1 MKLKH
6 FLSLFVFVYCAN
18 TLHSQNYFGIH
29 FPNQGEQQVCQKFN
43 QAFVNR
49 PKESKFAI
57 KRENSNLFFETNDK
71 EWFNALFT
79 NITDGIAID
88 IVDKDRYACSVAS
101 IEQVQIKG
109 TLLPP
114 VYAKKLKTGLK
125 KSSETS
131 YRVLVGR
138 IPANLM
144 NKELEFNILFLSDKN
159 LCQYYVIYDL
169 ESYPWDLLDMGMY
182 LDSVTYNAKQI
193 KANAKDAYIIKNKT
207 LKFKIPFEKN
217 KSEYSPE
224 DIKPIYDSL
233 RLTDYYI
240 KAIKIKAY
248 ASVEGSLERNIE
260 LQQQRAA
267 SIANAL
273 QSFQK
278 PSIKNDISS
287 SENWVEF
294 LNAIENTKY
303 SDLKE
308 LSKSEI
314 KAKLIGSLSVE
325 MEPILKNHRKA
336 LVELELE
343 KKDKYKDLS
352 GTELVN
358 KFNTALTQD
367 LLDEALQIQNS
378 LFEKLKNKEVSP
390 NHIGKLQVPNQLKYL
405 TFLNKN
411 SAMKYMLE
419 EPQIVIVYNE
429 LQQLEK
435 MSPKDKRV
443 KYNIAAI
450 ELKLWRYKA
459 MDIDKNKLKS
469 KINALKTYGINQE
482 LISRM
487 LVNYHIIEAEN
498 LMRKRDYANKDKAV
512 SYIKNSYKNFHLSDY
527 DYLSLAQFF
536 SYYANTDMAVELLS
550 PKAKSIDIDE
560 NLLFYYLNLTII
572 NPELTQTS
580 DYRTIMLNALN
591 MNKTRYC
598 KLFNP
603 YGEGGVTFQL
613 LEDSYLRTTYC
624 ESCEN

>member
-1 MKLKH
+1 
-6 FLSLFVFVYCAN
+6 
-18 TLHSQNYFGIH
+18 
-29 FPNQGEQQVCQKFN
+29 
-43 QAFVNR
+43 
-49 PKESKFAI
+49 
-57 KRENSNLFFETNDK
+57 
-71 EWFNALFT
+71 
-79 NITDGIAID
+79 
-88 IVDKDRYACSVAS
+88 
-101 IEQVQIKG
+101 
-109 TLLPP
+109 
-114 VYAKKLKTGLK
+114 
-125 KSSETS
+125 
-131 YRVLVGR
+131 
-138 IPANLM
+138 
-144 NKELEFNILFLSDKN
+144 
-159 LCQYYVIYDL
+159 
-169 ESYPWDLLDMGMY
+169 
-182 LDSVTYNAKQI
+182 
-193 KANAKDAYIIKNKT
+193 
-207 LKFKIPFEKN
+207 
-217 KSEYSPE
+217 
-224 DIKPIYDSL
+224 
-233 RLTDYYI
+233 
-240 KAIKIKAY
+240 
-248 ASVEGSLERNIE
+248 
-260 LQQQRAA
+260 
-267 SIANAL
+267 
-273 QSFQK
+273 
-278 PSIKNDISS
+278 
-287 SENWVEF
+287 
-294 LNAIENTKY
+294 
-303 SDLKE
+303 
-308 LSKSEI
+308 
-314 KAKLIGSLSVE
+314 
-325 MEPILKNHRKA
+325 
-336 LVELELE
+336 
-343 KKDKYKDLS
+343 
-352 GTELVN
+352 
-358 KFNTALTQD
+358 
-367 LLDEALQIQNS
+367 
-378 LFEKLKNKEVSP
+378 
-390 NHIGKLQVPNQLKYL
+390 
-405 TFLNKN
+405 

-435 MSPKDKRV
+435 LSPKDKRV

-512 SYIKNSYKNFHLSDY
+512 SYIKNSYKSFYLSDY